1 MAASEDPDGSMTS
14 GPRFA
19 IKATQRGRTYVV
31 RALGELDLDHAEEFQ
46 SAIERAVD
54 SDAAKVIVDLDGLW
68 FIDSTGLR
76 ALVAAAKYDADGVG
90 RLRFTRGT
98 GDVAAMFRLTALD
111 HTLPFE

>member
-1 MAASEDPDGSMTS
+1 
-14 GPRFA
+14 
-19 IKATQRGRTYVV
+19 VV
-31 RALGELDLDHAEEFQ
+31 RALGELDLDHTEEFQ
-46 SAIERAVD
+46 RAIEKAVA
-54 SDAAKVIVDLDGLW
+54 SEAAKVLVDLDGLW

-76 ALVAAAKYDADGVG
+76 ALVAAARYDADGGG